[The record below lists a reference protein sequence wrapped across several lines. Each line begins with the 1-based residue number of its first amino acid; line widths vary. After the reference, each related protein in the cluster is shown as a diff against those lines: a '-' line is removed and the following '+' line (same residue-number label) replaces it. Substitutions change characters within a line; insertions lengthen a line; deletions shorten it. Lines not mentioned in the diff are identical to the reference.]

1 MYLTKLMTPTI
12 ALLLLCTSEVH
23 AETYHCEGY
32 DASAN
37 KVSLVFDEAAGSVDI
52 NGQLLRVEIVSS
64 NKSSIAE
71 VKEKLHDVW
80 PGLLKSV
87 ELENIT
93 LFPKV
98 AERLDLQI
106 RDMECHC
113 VSEGYTGTNLWGVA
127 KMFKGFVYWIFIIFC

>member
-1 MYLTKLMTPTI
+1 M
-12 ALLLLCTSEVH
+12 
-23 AETYHCEGY
+23 
-32 DASAN
+32 
-37 KVSLVFDEAAGSVDI
+37 VSF
-52 NGQLLRVEIVSS
+52 S

-98 AERLDLQI
+98 AERLANANMVPKTI
-106 RDMECHC
+106 RHRGKIIN
-113 VSEGYTGTNLWGVA
+113 VN
-127 KMFKGFVYWIFIIFC
+127 KGGLV